1 MRQQEHHR
9 RVLGG
14 DLLQPWPAFP
24 VAGVAF
30 LAASFLY
37 VWLRVEPAL
46 DYHAYGPFFYCRTEF
61 FESCLGVPGGLL
73 VYVGTFLAQLNH
85 LSWLGALVF
94 MFIQAIALLLSF
106 AWLASVGVK
115 SPGLGALVVPFG
127 LLLLRNRYGCPVS
140 AISIGLLL
148 ALVAGVGCLCLPWR
162 RPWLLTLVSGLI
174 SSGLFWLGGLWCGL
188 LFAGLCGVF
197 LVVRFQGW
205 WASAGCVLLAL
216 ALPWLAVA
224 AGWLRMEQ
232 VVYPWPGTVP
242 MLLAVIVYALAPL
255 TGILMLLRAKSVAV
269 PSTSEL
275 NDPAQ
280 MERLRWGAL
289 VLVGLLLCAA
299 VWYPFDRQRKILAQM
314 DYDASRGNYEG
325 VLAAA
330 KEVKILDDPAKIRMQ
345 WALFHTDRLA
355 EELFSFRNMAEEV
368 RFNGLGA
375 FYRAQ
380 SQPSFELGLI
390 NDAEHVAHEALQ
402 IEGERPDL
410 LRLLARVNLLKNR
423 PEAAQVFLNVLSTI
437 PFQGQRAYDAWPAPE
452 AQRLTAELTASGSMP
467 AQLLARDFLHDGLPL
482 GRLVDGL
489 LAANP
494 TNRMAFEYAMADH
507 LMELELEKA
516 IEHLQ
521 LLRHFGYPRL
531 PRTYEEAVLLFQ
543 QTAKVQVDLQ
553 GRTIRLETLER
564 FRQFGDA
571 VRQFRG
577 TVEDQKALAAGFG
590 DTYWYYY
597 FAVRSRQRAKE
608 GQAAPP

>member
-1 MRQQEHHR
+1 MFQQRHR
-9 RVLGG
+9 HRILGG
-14 DLLQPWPAFP
+14 ELRGPLPALP
-24 VAGVAF
+24 LAAVAF
-30 LAASFLY
+30 LVASFLY

-46 DYHAYGPFFYCRTEF
+46 DYHAHGPFFYCRTVF
-61 FESCLGVPGGLL
+61 FESCWGVPGGLS
-73 VYVGTFLAQLNH
+73 VYVGTLLAQLNH
-85 LSWLGALVF
+85 LSWLGAFVF
-94 MFIQAIALLLSF
+94 VLIQAAALLMSF
-106 AWLASVGVK
+106 AWLATVGGK
-115 SPGLGALVVPFG
+115 SPGLAALVVPFG

-140 AISIGLLL
+140 AISVGLLL
-148 ALVAGVGCLCLPWR
+148 ALMAGVGCLRLPWR
-162 RPWLLTLVSGLI
+162 RPWLLMVVSGFI
-174 SSGLFWLGGLWCGL
+174 SSALFWLGGLWCAL
-188 LFAGLCGVF
+188 LFAVLCGVF
-197 LVVRFQGW
+197 LVVRFRDWG
-205 WASAGCVLLAL
+205 ASVGCVVLAL
-216 ALPWLAVA
+216 VLPCSAVA

-242 MLLAVIVYALAPL
+242 MLLAVVVYALAPL
-255 TGILMLLRAKSVAV
+255 TGILMLLRAKSAAV
-269 PSTSEL
+269 PLASGFVDL
-275 NDPAQ
+275 AQ
-280 MERLRWGAL
+280 MERLRWEAL
-289 VLVGLLLCAA
+289 VLVGLMLCAM
-299 VWYPFDRQRKILAQM
+299 VWYPFDRQHKLLAQM
-314 DYDASRGNYEG
+314 DYHASRGNYEG
-325 VLAAA
+325 VLTAA
-330 KEVKILDDPAKIRMQ
+330 KEVKTLDDPAKIRMQ
-345 WALFHTDRLA
+345 WALYHTDRLA

-437 PFQGQRAYDAWPAPE
+437 PFQGQRAYDAWPAFE
-452 AQRLTAELTASGSMP
+452 TQRLAAELTAFGAMP
-467 AQLLARDFLHDGLPL
+467 VQLLTRDFLHDGLPL

-507 LMELELEKA
+507 LVELDLEKA
-516 IEHLQ
+516 MEHLQ
-521 LLRHFGYPRL
+521 LLRHFSYSRL

-553 GRTIRLETLER
+553 GRTIRPETLER
-564 FRQFGDA
+564 FRQFGEA

-608 GQAAPP
+608 NQAAPP